1 MSKSGF
7 EATFKALTGSA
18 PFPWQRALYDRFIAG
33 DVPASC
39 AIPTGLGKT
48 SVIAIWLL
56 ARADGAPLPRRLVY
70 VVNRRTVVD
79 QTTEEIHR
87 VRERCAAAGLPDD
100 LAISTLRGQMADN
113 RAWSADPSKPA
124 VICGTVDMIGSRL
137 LFSGY
142 RIGFRVRPLHAG
154 FLAQD
159 ALIVHDEAHLEPA
172 FQSLLESIH
181 AEQVRAGDAWP
192 LRVLALTATPRTGTP
207 AFVLGAADLE
217 HPEERRRLRACKK
230 LMLREVE
237 EKALS
242 DAAAE
247 LALTFKDSGRA
258 VVIFL
263 RSVDDVM
270 AVVAKLAKS
279 KVNVQQLTGTM
290 RGYERER
297 LVACDPVFARFL
309 RSASAGDDA
318 RAAFLVCTSA
328 GEVGVNL
335 SADHLVAD
343 LSTFDSMAQRLG
355 RLNRFGLRDDSE
367 AHVLHPKDSAL
378 DRSDDLEARRLATL
392 HLLRALDGDAS
403 PAALGLLDAQ
413 ARAAAFA
420 PCPEILPATEVLF
433 DRWAATTIPDPLPGR
448 PPVEPYLHGVAAW
461 EPPTTQVAW
470 RDEVALMRGNK
481 LLTERQELL
490 DDYPLKPQELLADRT
505 SRILAALASIAAV
518 TPPDGFPVWRLD
530 EWGNVDAS
538 VTSLEHLVTGDRRL
552 DEQRLAGAT
561 ILLSPSHCRPTKG
574 IFSAHGLGLQDPEPG
589 DVADAW
595 MGEDGLPL
603 RRRFLGDHDPPTGM
617 RLIRRVVLG
626 DEEEAD
632 EDEEKPALVWSWYEL
647 PRAADNEGSRSA
659 SKPVLLEVHG
669 RDVER
674 EARRI
679 VEGLTLEPNL
689 KQAVIIA
696 ARLHDIGKDRRAWQL
711 SIGNRDRSRTL
722 AKSGGRMA
730 PIELTPY
737 RHELGS
743 VLDAPDDPRLADLS
757 DEQREVVLHLI
768 AAHHGRARPHFP
780 SRELFDPEAEGA
792 TAQTEG
798 VRIVERFGKLQR
810 KFGRWGLAYLE
821 SLVRAAD
828 YAASANPSEVVDP

>member
-1 MSKSGF
+1 MAEF
-7 EATFKALTGSA
+7 EHVFERLTGSA
-18 PFPWQRALYDRFIAG
+18 PFPWQRALYDRFLSG

-48 SVIAIWLL
+48 SVIAIWLI
-56 ARADGAPLPRRLVY
+56 ARADGARLPRRLVY

-79 QTTEEIHR
+79 QTTEEILR
-87 VRERCAAAGLPDD
+87 VRERCAAGGLPDD

-113 RAWSADPSKPA
+113 RAWSADPSKSA

-159 ALIVHDEAHLEPA
+159 SLIVHDEAHLEPA
-172 FQSLLESIH
+172 FQSLLEAIQ
-181 AEQVRAGDAWP
+181 AEQEVGDPWP
-192 LRVLALTATPRTGTP
+192 LRVMALTATPRTGAP
-207 AFVLGAADLE
+207 AFGLGDADLE
-217 HPEERRRLRACKK
+217 HEEEQRRLRATKR
-230 LMLREVE
+230 LALYEVE
-237 EKALS
+237 EKTLADACVEQALR
-242 DAAAE
+242 
-247 LALTFKDSGRA
+247 FKDSGKA
-258 VVIFL
+258 VVVFL

-270 AVVAKLAKS
+270 AVVAKLAKAR
-279 KVNVQQLTGTM
+279 VHVQQLTGTM

-309 RSASAGDDA
+309 RSAAPGDGTRTA
-318 RAAFLVCTSA
+318 YLVCTSA

-335 SADHLVAD
+335 SADHLVSD
-343 LSTFDSMAQRLG
+343 LSTFDSMAQRFG

-367 AHVLHPKDSAL
+367 AHVLHPPDGVLGGDELL
-378 DRSDDLEARRLATL
+378 DARRLATL
-392 HLLRALDGDAS
+392 HLLRTLDGDAS
-403 PAALGLLDAQ
+403 PAALGSLDVH
-413 ARAAAFA
+413 ARVAAFA
-420 PCPEILPATEVLF
+420 PSPEILPVTEILF

-448 PPVEPYLHGVAAW
+448 PPVEPYLHGVADW

-470 RDEVALMRGNK
+470 RDEVG
-481 LLTERQELL
+481 LLRAERLLAERQDLL

-505 SRILAALASIAAV
+505 SRVLATLAAIAAT
-518 TPPDGFPVWRLD
+518 TPPDEFPVWRLD
-530 EWGNVDAS
+530 EWGNVDAA
-538 VTSLEHLVTGDRRL
+538 VTSLGNLVTGDRRR

-561 ILLSPSHCRPTKG
+561 VLLSPGHCRPMRG
-574 IFSAHGLGLQDPEPG
+574 IFSTAGVGLQDPEPG

-595 MGEDGLPL
+595 LGESGVPL
-603 RRRFLGDHDPPTGM
+603 RGRFLGDHDAPPGM
-617 RLIRRVVLG
+617 RLIRRVALR
-626 DEEEAD
+626 D
-632 EDEEKPALVWSWYEL
+632 EDQAPEPDGAAALVWSWYEL

-659 SKPVLLEVHG
+659 SRPVLLEVHS

-679 VEGLTLEPNL
+679 VEALGLEPNL
-689 KQAVIIA
+689 KQAIIIA

-711 SIGNRDRSRTL
+711 SIGNLDRNRTL

-743 VLDAPDDPRLADLS
+743 VLDAPEDPLLADLG
-757 DEQREVVLHLI
+757 DEQRDLVLHLI

-780 SRELFDPEAEGA
+780 ARELFDPDAEGA
-792 TAQTEG
+792 AVEAEG
-798 VRIVERFGKLQR
+798 VRIVERFGRLQR
-810 KFGRWGLAYLE
+810 RFGRWGLAYLE